1 MHPTPSTHTLPE
13 WPDWT
18 RQIVTLSLI
27 GEPAVETEGLVNGLF
42 AVTPHHK
49 GPAWC
54 VTHVPTGRA
63 LAQHLVSAD
72 VAKQI
77 IEIATAL
84 PFDWNKTDAE
94 LKACNELLTRSEL
107 FAPLRSAIASG
118 WHR

>member
-1 MHPTPSTHTLPE
+1 MHTPAPTPTLPE

-18 RQIVTLSLI
+18 RQTITMSLI
-27 GEPAVETEGLVNGLF
+27 GKPSIETEGLVNGLF
-42 AVTPHHK
+42 AVTLNPVQQS
-49 GPAWC
+49 WS

-63 LAQHLVSAD
+63 LAQHLVSAE

-94 LKACNELLTRSEL
+94 LKASNELLTRGEV